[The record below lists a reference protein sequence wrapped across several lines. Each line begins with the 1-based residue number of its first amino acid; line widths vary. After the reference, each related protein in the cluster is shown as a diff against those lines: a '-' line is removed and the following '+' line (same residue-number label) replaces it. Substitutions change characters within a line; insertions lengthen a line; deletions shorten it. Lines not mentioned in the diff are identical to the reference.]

1 MNIFRFPSSD
11 PLEVL
16 NMATLQFV
24 RSTPHKRA
32 DLAVDAKI
40 LESPSPNHSLVLGVM
55 TTRDMLK
62 PYLNILEQAR
72 LKPDVLT
79 VNAQRLV
86 SLSRAVWSNDFR
98 EEARVIGLGLDGALY
113 WGLVAGGVLMYSH
126 EEQDGADVVSSFG
139 SFADYCRKEFPNT
152 RIQDGIL
159 LGNSDRVGVS
169 RQISGV
175 TIEVQELSS
184 LVRSARERSAFDLSP
199 IAYLDLLLAQD
210 DRDMSFDLSPEN
222 LRTERD
228 CSKARSLAAHFAIIA
243 GIFLAGLL
251 LRAGLE
257 WHQRSAVVVSLR
269 TALESTSTRVK
280 ELEDKAQRV
289 AAVER
294 QVSDRILVSAV
305 FQSLSKNIPPGVRLN
320 DADLKDGILNI
331 LGEADGLE
339 AAQALLTALA
349 SAEDFRD
356 VRLEGIDK
364 RPSEAAQVVSF
375 RIKLKVQR

>member
-1 MNIFRFPSSD
+1 
-11 PLEVL
+11 
-16 NMATLQFV
+16 
-24 RSTPHKRA
+24 
-32 DLAVDAKI
+32 
-40 LESPSPNHSLVLGVM
+40 
-55 TTRDMLK
+55 
-62 PYLNILEQAR
+62 
-72 LKPDVLT
+72 
-79 VNAQRLV
+79 
-86 SLSRAVWSNDFR
+86 
-98 EEARVIGLGLDGALY
+98 
-113 WGLVAGGVLMYSH
+113 
-126 EEQDGADVVSSFG
+126 
-139 SFADYCRKEFPNT
+139 
-152 RIQDGIL
+152 
-159 LGNSDRVGVS
+159 VGVS